1 MVANPMQK
9 MKRNSTLLGV
19 IIGLIIGLLI
29 CAIIYVVVL
38 QPVMETG
45 VSNKDTVK
53 EVAVL
58 NKTVK
63 SGDVIT
69 AADYFI
75 KKVNSQN
82 APNDSVIR
90 VEENSV
96 AKIELTAGTVLS
108 NSMVTTAD
116 SKLTNDLREQEYNMI
131 TLPSRLAVGN
141 YIDVRLQLPDGG
153 DYIVISK
160 KRVQKAN
167 PTTVWLNMTEEET
180 LVMSNAI
187 IEYYIM
193 AGSKLYATVY
203 TEPGT
208 QQAST
213 PTYCPSAEVAD
224 LISDNANI
232 TAVVQSR
239 YTDKLKAMRNNR
251 INAQINKYSDTK
263 LENIETKI
271 QEEINKLK
279 QSREEYFGALNAA
292 Q

>member
-9 MKRNSTLLGV
+9 MKRNATLLGV

-82 APNDSVIR
+82 APIDSVIR

-96 AKIELTAGTVLS
+96 AKIDLTAGTVLS

-116 SKLTNDLREQEYNMI
+116 SKLTNDLREQ
-131 TLPSRLAVGN
+131 
-141 YIDVRLQLPDGG
+141 
-153 DYIVISK
+153 
-160 KRVQKAN
+160 
-167 PTTVWLNMTEEET
+167 
-180 LVMSNAI
+180 
-187 IEYYIM
+187 
-193 AGSKLYATVY
+193 
-203 TEPGT
+203 
-208 QQAST
+208 
-213 PTYCPSAEVAD
+213 
-224 LISDNANI
+224 
-232 TAVVQSR
+232 
-239 YTDKLKAMRNNR
+239 
-251 INAQINKYSDTK
+251 
-263 LENIETKI
+263 
-271 QEEINKLK
+271 
-279 QSREEYFGALNAA
+279 
-292 Q
+292 